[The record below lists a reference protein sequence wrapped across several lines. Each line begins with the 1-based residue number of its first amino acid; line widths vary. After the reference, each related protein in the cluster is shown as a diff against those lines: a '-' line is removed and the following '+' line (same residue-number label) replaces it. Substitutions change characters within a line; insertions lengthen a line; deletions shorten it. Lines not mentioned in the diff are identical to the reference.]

1 MNQKTEAQA
10 IADAI
15 TKKGAG
21 KTAGIIACI
30 LAICGIL
37 FLGIVFVPLA
47 AIVALVGTIV
57 AIKNT
62 NLSGIAICVLAWIL
76 VLIGL
81 VTSPLLLGVLGI
93 ISGA

>member
-1 MNQKTEAQA
+1 MSEAQA

-37 FLGIVFVPLA
+37 FLGIIFIPLA
-47 AIVALVGTIV
+47 CIVALIGTIV

-62 NLSGIAICVLAWIL
+62 NPSGIAICVLAW
-76 VLIGL
+76 VLIIIGF
-81 VTSPLLLGVLGI
+81 VTSPLLLAAIGV
-93 ISGA
+93 GASL